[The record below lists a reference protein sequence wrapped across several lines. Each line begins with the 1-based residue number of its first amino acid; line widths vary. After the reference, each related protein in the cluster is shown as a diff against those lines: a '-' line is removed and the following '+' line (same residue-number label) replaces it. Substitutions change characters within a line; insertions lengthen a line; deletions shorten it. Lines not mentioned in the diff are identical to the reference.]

1 MAGVAVH
8 QGVVLLE
15 TNFFKGVKYAH
26 LRLNLKGE
34 ILVAGGI
41 DPVRFVAQD
50 SEFNS
55 FGFHGFYF
63 YFI

>member
-15 TNFFKGVKYAH
+15 TNFFKGVKYTH
-26 LRLNLKGE
+26 IRLNPKRE
-34 ILVAGGI
+34 ILVTGGI

-50 SEFNS
+50 SECNGFGSRLN
-55 FGFHGFYF
+55 GFHF
-63 YFI
+63 